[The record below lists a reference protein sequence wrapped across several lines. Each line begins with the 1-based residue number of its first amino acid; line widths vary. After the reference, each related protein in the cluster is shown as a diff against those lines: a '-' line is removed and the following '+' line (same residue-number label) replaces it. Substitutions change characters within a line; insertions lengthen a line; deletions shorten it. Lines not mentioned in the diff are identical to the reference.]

1 VLANLTAF
9 SGTGIKII
17 TRDSIIPL
25 PKAVARENVK
35 ELIRKDSLETEIS
48 VLKNNYSLLEQN
60 NSYKDT
66 IIESKSRQ
74 IDLYKEKEKNY
85 LTIIELKDEQKKNL
99 EELTKSLNKEI
110 KKMKLNSLKN
120 TAISSIIIIG
130 LTYFLLK

>member
-1 VLANLTAF
+1 MLANLTAF

>member
-1 VLANLTAF
+1 MLANLTAF

-48 VLKNNYSLLEQN
+48 VLKTNYSLLEQTS
-60 NSYKDT
+60 SYKDT

-74 IDLYKEKEKNY
+74 IDLYKEKEK
-85 LTIIELKDEQKKNL
+85 TI
-99 EELTKSLNKEI
+99 
-110 KKMKLNSLKN
+110 
-120 TAISSIIIIG
+120 
-130 LTYFLLK
+130 